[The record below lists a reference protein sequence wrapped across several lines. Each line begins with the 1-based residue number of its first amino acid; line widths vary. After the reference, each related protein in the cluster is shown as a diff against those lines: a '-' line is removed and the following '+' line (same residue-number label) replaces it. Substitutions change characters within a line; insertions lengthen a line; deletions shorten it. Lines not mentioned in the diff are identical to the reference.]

1 MMINKQTAAHWVDKL
16 EMQKHP
22 EGGYYKEV
30 FRSDKMV
37 LRPSTS
43 IARSACTSI
52 YYLLEGEDYSGF
64 HRLQS
69 DEIWYFHTG
78 APIHIHVINKTG
90 EYSIAE
96 LSDGD
101 TGSFSFVVKAGDWF
115 AAELPSKS
123 GFTLV
128 SCAVAPGFD
137 FAEFEMAS
145 KKILT
150 ALYPQHQNIINR
162 FCRC

>member
-1 MMINKQTAAHWVDKL
+1 MINKQTAAYWVEKL

-30 FRSDKMV
+30 FRSDNIV
-37 LRPSTS
+37 LRPASL
-43 IARSACTSI
+43 IDRNACTSI

-69 DEIWYFHTG
+69 DEIWYFHKG
-78 APIHIHVINKTG
+78 VPIHIHVINKTG
-90 EYSIAE
+90 QYNITE
-96 LSDGD
+96 LSEGD
-101 TGSFSFVVKAGDWF
+101 EGSFSFVVKAGDWF
-115 AAELPSKS
+115 AAEIPSKS

-137 FAEFEMAS
+137 FAEFEMAA
-145 KKILT
+145 KNRLT
-150 ALYPQHQNIINR
+150 ALYPQHEK